1 MKPCKPRSSFPRA
14 FTLVELLVTITI
26 ILVLATLAFF
36 ASGRVMSSAY
46 QTRSIGQMKSIGT
59 AVAMWASE
67 HNNDEPMYF
76 SNGSGDYSEEG
87 ALTGKISTLAP
98 GNPAKLLYKKDD
110 IANSY
115 VQDHT
120 VFFSPLTT
128 FEPPSRYKYDPD
140 QASSQN
146 PWGTYAWL
154 YPSTTSI
161 TERQK
166 SAMGGFSNTKIGR
179 EAYGNLIMGSDYR
192 GVVQPRYKRFYHALF
207 RDGSVR
213 YIGDSASKWTT
224 WLRGENE

>member
-1 MKPCKPRSSFPRA
+1 MKYRDPHSSFQRA

-46 QTRSIGQMKSIGT
+46 QTRSISQMKSIGT

-76 SNGSGDYSEEG
+76 SNGTGDYSEEG
-87 ALTGKISTLAP
+87 AVTGNNQTLAP

-115 VQDHT
+115 IQDHA
-120 VFFSPLTT
+120 VFFSPLTS
-128 FEPPSRYKYDPD
+128 FEPPSRNKYDPN
-140 QASSQN
+140 QANAQN
-146 PWGTYAWL
+146 PWSTYAWL
-154 YPSTTSI
+154 YPSTTKI
-161 TERQK
+161 TERQR

-192 GVVQPRYKRFYHALF
+192 GVIKPRYKRFYHALF

-213 YIGDSASKWTT
+213 YIGDSAAKWTA
-224 WLRGENE
+224 WLTGENE